1 MSTIWFD
8 LDGTLYDLY
17 NQPSWLEMLNDEKG
31 EIYSHGNSLVNVT
44 DFTNAVKALKKQGY
58 KFGVITWLSRDCSR
72 KYGNSIRYHKQKWL
86 NETFPNLFDVV
97 HIVKYGTDKSKFVT
111 SSSDVL
117 FDDDVTVCRQWCNKA
132 IAINLIH
139 KATTEKERKDNE
151 REILGSLKNVL
162 TYGSTI
168 GVLFENS

>member
-17 NQPSWLEMLNDEKG
+17 NQPSWLEMLNNENGKV
-31 EIYSHGNSLVNVT
+31 YSCGNSLVDVSEFSLIVT
-44 DFTNAVKALKKQGY
+44 ELKKQGY

-72 KYGNSIRYHKQKWL
+72 KYGNSIRYHKLKWL

-111 SSSDVL
+111 SENDIL
-117 FDDDVTVCRQWCNKA
+117 FDDDENVCEQW
-132 IAINLIH
+132 
-139 KATTEKERKDNE
+139 
-151 REILGSLKNVL
+151 
-162 TYGSTI
+162 
-168 GVLFENS
+168 ENSGHKCYRLLDSRNSLGVRLMNETAIFYTLAKYSESVLQASE